1 MAEKPGRKCKNDFS
15 HRANVNSRTKFIV
28 NSKKKGDVMDILEY
42 IRSGKADEV
51 DLLEYVTDN
60 DVEIAVAAAES
71 PLATEPVI
79 DIAAHDADR
88 RVRYAAVRNPN
99 IGLKTLR
106 LLANDED
113 EDIACFAKARLEE
126 QI

>member
-1 MAEKPGRKCKNDFS
+1 ME
-15 HRANVNSRTKFIV
+15 
-28 NSKKKGDVMDILEY
+28 ILEY
-42 IRSGKADEV
+42 IRSGKADEA

-60 DVEIAVAAAES
+60 DVEIAIATAES
-71 PLATEPVI
+71 PFATEPII
-79 DIAAHDADR
+79 DIAAHDADC

-106 LLANDED
+106 LLAKDED
-113 EDIACFAKARLEE
+113 EDIARFAKARLEE